1 MPVIQN
7 QKNGPKALIMTQAKA
22 TNKIKGMKGDTIV
35 NKKRRYSTR
44 KDNLSFITNPINWKK
59 LPNGDQGYVCGNDC
73 YPNKLTSAE
82 PCLPRCLYTKSG
94 YGEPMNIEPFFENKV
109 SPNTPNKIVYISYG
123 PPGSGKGSVLEYIH
137 NNLRVSKHTVIE
149 VNVDSIIQGE
159 HEVGKKFRKYK
170 EELTK
175 LVNIKNY
182 NIKVLQGRLYSYF
195 RWIADQISD
204 MILQKAMLENY
215 NILWETTG
223 SSGIE
228 YINNWIDDKKTK
240 GYTVKIIYP
249 YVELE
254 KLKQRVKT
262 RAKET
267 GQIAASYTK
276 ITTMYKAA
284 VNNLNKLKINK
295 KDIIIIDNNQDQQ
308 HFGSKIMNINEF
320 MKKHNKSET
329 PSTKT
334 PSTKTTQLNKHF
346 SVNPYDR

>member
-1 MPVIQN
+1 MPAIQN

-22 TNKIKGMKGDTIV
+22 TNKIKVVKGDTIV
-35 NKKRRYSTR
+35 NKKSRYSTR
-44 KDNLSFITNPINWKK
+44 KDNLSFITNPINWKQ
-59 LPNGDQGYVCGNDC
+59 LPNGDQVYVCGNDC
-73 YPNKLTSAE
+73 YPNKLTSTE

-94 YGEPMNIEPFFENKV
+94 YGEPMNIEPFFRNKV
-109 SPNTPNKIVYISYG
+109 PPNTPNKTVYISYG

-159 HEVGKKFRKYK
+159 HEVGNKFKKYK
-170 EELTK
+170 EELTEFAK
-175 LVNIKNY
+175 KNNY
-182 NIKVLQGRLYSYF
+182 KNIKVLQGRLYSYF

-228 YINNWIDDKKTK
+228 YINKWIDDKKTK

-254 KLKQRVKT
+254 KLKERVKT
-262 RAKET
+262 RAIKT
-267 GQIAASYTK
+267 GQIAASDTK
-276 ITTMYKAA
+276 ITTMYNAA

-295 KDIIIIDNNQDQQ
+295 KDIIIIDNNQNQQ
-308 HFGSKIMNINEF
+308 HFGSKIMNTIEF

-334 PSTKTTQLNKHF
+334 TTNKSNNQL
-346 SVNPYDR
+346 SVNPYG